1 MNNVDGKNLLKKTT
15 SFDYKS
21 LIISFSIIILIFLF
35 DRFSK
40 FKIIENQLKNN
51 SIYINDFLNFDLVW
65 NTGIGFGLLSSNS
78 TLFYNTI
85 TVIIGIVIVFLIYL
99 LINSKL
105 YDKILFSLIIGGA
118 LGNFYDRLVYLA
130 VPDFIDVHYENFHW
144 FTFNLADIFITIGIV
159 MLLLNEITKK
169 NERN

>member
-21 LIISFSIIILIFLF
+21 LIISFFIIILIFLF

-78 TLFYNTI
+78 TTI
-85 TVIIGIVIVFLIYL
+85 IST
-99 LINSKL
+99 
-105 YDKILFSLIIGGA
+105 
-118 LGNFYDRLVYLA
+118 
-130 VPDFIDVHYENFHW
+130 
-144 FTFNLADIFITIGIV
+144 TIA
-159 MLLLNEITKK
+159 TAYH
-169 NERN
+169 